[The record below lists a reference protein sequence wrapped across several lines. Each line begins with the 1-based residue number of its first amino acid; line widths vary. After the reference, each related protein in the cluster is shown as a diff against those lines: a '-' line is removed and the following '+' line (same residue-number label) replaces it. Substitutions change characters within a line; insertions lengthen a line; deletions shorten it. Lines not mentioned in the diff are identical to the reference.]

1 MKGTLDNGSL
11 FAVVTDVP
19 HGGNYMKKKVSHK
32 RRIGVKQ
39 KILIPVLAVNLIV
52 CLGLGIALGARM
64 SSVSKEMAAQQALA
78 AARFTAKSVDTEVIL
93 GLQPGDESGEVY
105 QAVAEALEQARM
117 EAGVMF
123 AYTLTT
129 DGYRVYY
136 GVEASQEETI
146 GSVFEESYESLKTA
160 FDGEDILDTTLYY
173 TEDGVLI
180 SCYVP
185 LFDKAGNVVS
195 ILGCDYDAQ
204 EIASKNKTNTSIVCG
219 CTVVGLILMVVVS
232 TGILNSVLRPLKGAT
247 MIAGKI
253 RACDLSET
261 ENIVHSTD
269 EIGELSE
276 SFTVVADGLR
286 EIIRDISYQLGEMS
300 RGNYCVKSNCA
311 DRYQGDYAEILQ
323 ALRGI
328 REELN
333 DTIGQIAVATS
344 QVNDGTAQIAVG
356 AQKLSIDNTEQAS
369 SVEEISDSIES
380 IASEVTATA
389 QSAQEAVELSREAG
403 NRVEESNRYM
413 KEFET
418 AMDEISRRSVQI
430 SGIIQTIDNIAFQTN
445 LLALNAAVEA
455 ARAGE
460 AGKGFSVVAD
470 EVRVLAQKSAEA
482 AKNTGELI
490 EGTTHA
496 IEEGLKLAEKTEAA
510 LLKVAESTV
519 RAEEKVQEIS
529 EACDRQARSTE
540 QINQHISQITAVVH
554 ENSALAEETAATCE
568 ELSAQTQSMDALMKR
583 FKVEQK
589 SVYGNF

>member
-1 MKGTLDNGSL
+1 
-11 FAVVTDVP
+11 
-19 HGGNYMKKKVSHK
+19 MKKKISHK
-32 RRIGVKQ
+32 RKTGVKR
-39 KILIPVLAVNLIV
+39 KILLPVLAVNLIV

-64 SSVSKEMAAQQALA
+64 SAVSKEMAAQQALA
-78 AARFTAKSVDTEVIL
+78 AARFTAKSVDMEVIL

-105 QAVAEALEQARM
+105 QAAAEALEQARI

-129 DGYRVYY
+129 DGKNVYY
-136 GVEASQEETI
+136 GVEAAQEEPI

-185 LFDKAGNVVS
+185 LFDEEGNVVS

-204 EIASKNKTNTSIVCG
+204 EIANKNRTNTSIVCG
-219 CTVVGLILMVVVS
+219 CIVVGLILMVVVS
-232 TGILNSVLRPLKGAT
+232 TGVLNSVLRPLKGAT

-253 RACDLSET
+253 RDCDLSKT
-261 ENIVHSTD
+261 EGIAHSGD
-269 EIGELSE
+269 EIGELTE
-276 SFTVVADGLR
+276 SFEVVADGLR
-286 EIIRDISYQLGEMS
+286 EIIRDISYQLDEMS
-300 RGNYCVKSNCA
+300 RGNYCVESNCA
-311 DRYQGDYAEILQ
+311 HRYQGDYAEILR

-328 REELN
+328 REKLN
-333 DTIGQIAVATS
+333 NTIGQIAVATS

-380 IASEVTATA
+380 IAGEVNATA
-389 QSAQEAVELSREAG
+389 QSAQEAVQLSREAG
-403 NRVEESNRYM
+403 VRVEESNRYM
-413 KEFET
+413 KEFEA
-418 AMDEISRRSVQI
+418 AMDEISRKSAQI
-430 SGIIQTIDNIAFQTN
+430 GGIIQTIDNIAFQTN

-482 AKNTGELI
+482 AKSTGELI
-490 EGTTHA
+490 ESTTQA

-529 EACDRQARSTE
+529 KACDRQARSTE
-540 QINQHISQITAVVH
+540 QINRHISQITAVVH

-583 FKVEQK
+583 FKVEQR